1 MSYLVLGSCCF
12 LLFSFF
18 KTNNANVKIALLLGS
33 IVLFSGGFYFISQ
46 PWIAAMHIP
55 LYLTLASFVFFYNH
69 DRSLAIRKYPIK
81 KWTLFLLISF
91 LLSGFLGDEGT
102 FYGSYTALRFFL
114 DSYGFFIV
122 AFIIGVGCDY
132 DEITEILF
140 WPTMI
145 FCMFGIIEAVME
157 YNYAYS
163 WLIDSFPLYEG
174 FLGKTSSVMNHFDS
188 WRIRISITTIHP
200 TTLGAL
206 LTAIMIFYLPKVNRN
221 DKKMML
227 FFVILCMTI
236 FLSGSRSAW
245 VCSALYF
252 IYYLIRSK
260 GWLMRMVFFAVCTA
274 GIFYVG
280 SSIVESFTSVDRGSS
295 LDMRQRNFLVCLVS
309 FAEKPITGHGFNYL
323 GNLIERDE
331 ESGYAL
337 DGAMESVV
345 YNTMVEQGLLGAVTY
360 IGFVVVCLMA
370 FRRRSDKNFV
380 VAGVG
385 SGITVMITVFSLM
398 SGTLGN
404 LHSMAYV
411 LQGACLGIL
420 YGKEGNEN
428 DSEKNGN

>member
-145 FCMFGIIEAVME
+145 FCMFGIR
-157 YNYAYS
+157 
-163 WLIDSFPLYEG
+163 
-174 FLGKTSSVMNHFDS
+174 
-188 WRIRISITTIHP
+188 RIRVSITTIHP

-411 LQGACLGIL
+411 LQGTCLGIL